1 MATRNR
7 KTRKLRGTR
16 TVSYGQVGQH
26 RKSGSQG
33 GHGMAGLHKHKWSW
47 TVKYDPDYYG
57 NHGFTSL
64 QRKIKSWINIDQL
77 DGLYGRGQA
86 GEKKDGIAFLDLT
99 KLGYQKL
106 LGRGKVTTPYYIVV
120 DKITEEAKKGI
131 VDAGGKV
138 ESS

>member
-7 KTRKLRGTR
+7 KTRKMRGTR
-16 TVSYGQVGQH
+16 TVSYGQIGQH

-64 QRKIKSWINIDQL
+64 QRKIKTWINLDQL
-77 DGLYGRGQA
+77 DDLYKRIEPK
-86 GEKKDGIAFLDLT
+86 EKKDEMALLDLT

-106 LGRGKVTTPYYIVV
+106 LGRGGVTAPYYIVV
-120 DKITEEAKKGI
+120 DRITEEAKKGI

-138 ESS
+138 EGS